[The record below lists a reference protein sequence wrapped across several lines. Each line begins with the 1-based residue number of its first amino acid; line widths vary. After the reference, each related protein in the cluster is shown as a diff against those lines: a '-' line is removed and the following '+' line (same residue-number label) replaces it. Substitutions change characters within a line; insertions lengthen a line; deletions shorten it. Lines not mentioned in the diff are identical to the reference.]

1 MFLGPVSRLYMYHVQ
16 AMEECGHVER
26 PQPAPSSMPPFP
38 AGLNSSIPRPEDV
51 LNLYRLAGAEDAL
64 QGLQQLTGFS
74 GWDMGDG
81 RRDAR
86 SAMPFPGG
94 EKAGH
99 ERLRAIL
106 YVNKSVSNGS
116 VPSSTAPAKAQQSI
130 SDIQVLKVLTLQEEP
145 PGASTASAHSS
156 SSAAGTCQDGDAQD
170 TAGGATRQVASGCSD
185 CLVSSSATRQEG
197 QQALVHSFRDTRM
210 LAGGVNNSA
219 KLSAYL
225 AAGCL
230 SPRQV
235 YWAARDAAE
244 QYGSDTG
251 HSWLIMH
258 LSIRCAG
265 NLSKISLS

>member
-1 MFLGPVSRLYMYHVQ
+1 MGPVSRLYVYHVQ

-38 AGLNSSIPRPEDV
+38 AGLNSSIPCPEDV
-51 LNLYRLAGAEDAL
+51 LDLYRLAGAEDAL

-74 GWDMGDG
+74 GWIMGDG

-94 EKAGH
+94 EKGGH

-116 VPSSTAPAKAQQSI
+116 VPSSTAPVKAQQSI
-130 SDIQVLKVLTLQEEP
+130 SGSREQVKALTLQEEP
-145 PGASTASAHSS
+145 LGGSTASAHSS
-156 SSAAGTCQDGDAQD
+156 SSAADTCQDGDAQD
-170 TAGGATRQVASGCSD
+170 TAGGATGQVAKGCSD
-185 CLVSSSATRQEG
+185 SLVSSSETRQEG
-197 QQALVHSFRDTRM
+197 AKALIHSFRDTRM
-210 LAGGVNNSA
+210 LAGGVDNSA

-265 NLSKISLS
+265 NLSRFSFS

>member
-1 MFLGPVSRLYMYHVQ
+1 M
-16 AMEECGHVER
+16 ER

-38 AGLNSSIPRPEDV
+38 AGLNSSIPCPEDV
-51 LNLYRLAGAEDAL
+51 LDLYRLAGAEDAL

-74 GWDMGDG
+74 GWNMGDS

-99 ERLRAIL
+99 ERLRAIFA
-106 YVNKSVSNGS
+106 NNSVSNRS
-116 VPSSTAPAKAQQSI
+116 VPSSTAPVKAQQSI
-130 SDIQVLKVLTLQEEP
+130 LDSQERVRALTLQEEP
-145 PGASTASAHSS
+145 LGGSTASAYSS

-185 CLVSSSATRQEG
+185 GLVSSSATRQEDG
-197 QQALVHSFRDTRM
+197 KALIHSFRDTRM
-210 LAGGVNNSA
+210 LAGGVDNSA

-258 LSIRCAG
+258 LSIRCAAKPI
-265 NLSKISLS
+265 KIFTFVTLVIRLGCLLVVACPCLCFHA

>member
-1 MFLGPVSRLYMYHVQ
+1 
-16 AMEECGHVER
+16 MEGCGNVER
-26 PQPAPSSMPPFP
+26 PQPAPSSMPSFP
-38 AGLNSSIPRPEDV
+38 EGLNSSIPRPEDV
-51 LNLYRLAGAEDAL
+51 LDLYRLAGAEDAL

-74 GWDMGDG
+74 GWIMGDG

-99 ERLRAIL
+99 QRLRAIL
-106 YVNKSVSNGS
+106 YNNESVCNGS
-116 VPSSTAPAKAQQSI
+116 VPSSTAPAQAQQSI
-130 SDIQVLKVLTLQEEP
+130 SGPLKKLKALTLEEER
-145 PGASTASAHSS
+145 PGRSTASAHSS
-156 SSAAGTCQDGDAQD
+156 SSAAGTCQEGDAQD
-170 TAGGATRQVASGCSD
+170 TAERATRQVSGGSSD
-185 CLVSSSATRQEG
+185 GLASSSAIRQEG
-197 QQALVHSFRDTRM
+197 GKALIHSFRDTRM
-210 LAGGVNNSA
+210 LAGGVDNSA

-244 QYGSDTG
+244 QYGCDTG

-258 LSIRCAG
+258 LIIRCAG
-265 NLSKISLS
+265 ALS